1 VILEACVWPQC
12 CGRRDFDVR
21 LEDLGWNG
29 FFEAEWNAVERR
41 EEQVARVISQHRE
54 LREVAGAFGESTAE
68 ASGKLRLAAEAGA
81 DWPAVG
87 DWVTVSGEARRGML
101 IREVLPRRTQIVR
114 KAAGRRVAAQV
125 LAANVD
131 TLFVVMGLDGDY
143 NVRRLE
149 RYLAQGWETGAR
161 VVVVLNKVD
170 LCEEA
175 QVRAGEIRR
184 AALGIDVV
192 CVSAASGEGV
202 GDLGPHLGPGETVA
216 LLGSSGVGK
225 STLLNRLLDTERQ
238 ETAPVRAS
246 DSRGRH
252 TTTTRQLLFLRSGAM
267 VIDTPG
273 LRELQLW
280 DADEGLEQ
288 AFGDI
293 ERLAQFC
300 RFRNCT
306 HTGEPG
312 CSVATALDQGQL
324 DADRL
329 ENYRKLLR
337 EQAFL
342 ERKLDQ
348 GAQHKA
354 KAQIKT
360 INRAV
365 RELYKRRDRE
375 GKQ

>member
-1 VILEACVWPQC
+1 VK
-12 CGRRDFDVR
+12 
-21 LEDLGWNG
+21 LEDCGWNG
-29 FFEAEWNAVERR
+29 FFEAEWNATERPG
-41 EEQVARVISQHRE
+41 ETPARVISQHRE
-54 LREVAGAFGESTAE
+54 LWEVCGEFGECVAQ
-68 ASGKLRLAAEAGA
+68 ASGKLRLAAEEGA

-87 DWVTVSGEARRGML
+87 DWVATSGEPGQGML
-101 IREVLPRRTQIVR
+101 IRDVLPRRTQIVR
-114 KAAGRRVAAQV
+114 KTAGRRVAAQV

-170 LCEEA
+170 LCGEA
-175 QVRAGEIRR
+175 RARAEEIRHT
-184 AALGIDVV
+184 AVAVEVV
-192 CVSAASGEGV
+192 CVSAATGEGLSDV
-202 GDLGPHLGPGETVA
+202 RPYLGCGQTVA

-225 STLLNRLLDTERQ
+225 STLLNRLLDRERQ
-238 ETAPVRAS
+238 QTAPVREG

-252 TTTTRQLLFLRSGAM
+252 TTTARQLFFLRGGAM

-280 DADEGLEQ
+280 DAEEGLQQ
-288 AFGDI
+288 AFEDV
-293 ERLAQFC
+293 EVLAQLC
-300 RFRNCT
+300 RFGDCT
-306 HTGEPG
+306 HNGEPG
-312 CSVATALDQGQL
+312 CAVATALDDGNL
-324 DADRL
+324 DAARL

-342 ERKLDQ
+342 ERKVNQ
-348 GAQHKA
+348 GVQHKA
-354 KAQIKT
+354 RAHIKT